1 MVGSLSAALAIAS
14 HQQGTV
20 FFKGAAPPGFCRRCA
35 VFIACMASWEV
46 VFLFLPDCTLIVQD
60 KNGVSL

>member
-1 MVGSLSAALAIAS
+1 M
-14 HQQGTV
+14 

-35 VFIACMASWEV
+35 VFIACMASWED

>member
-1 MVGSLSAALAIAS
+1 MKIGEIESDVDY
-14 HQQGTV
+14 T
-20 FFKGAAPPGFCRRCA
+20 APPGFCRRCA
-35 VFIACMASWEV
+35 VFIACMASWED